1 MFQFIAI
8 VGGICLSKVFLEE
21 DDSCK
26 YETRKLLFRFLPATN
41 WRKIYLVWLREVVFE
56 FYFGVQFGDRIG

>member
-26 YETRKLLFRFLPATN
+26 YAVHKVFVFIIASVR
-41 WRKIYLVWLREVVFE
+41 LV
-56 FYFGVQFGDRIG
+56 

>member
-1 MFQFIAI
+1 MAI

-26 YETRKLLFRFLPATN
+26 YTRDWVLVYFKVNDLRFLFPA
-41 WRKIYLVWLREVVFE
+41 IE
-56 FYFGVQFGDRIG
+56 F